1 MGRVCAA
8 GAFILGLIVTSA
20 GCGAR
25 TLAPL
30 HIEGLAESGTENIP
44 ALPGGTDLV
53 PPCARSPRSWCLF
66 FVGGE
71 NSNRVASPFKFE
83 RHGAFPR

>member
-1 MGRVCAA
+1 MGRVCAV
-8 GAFILGLIVTSA
+8 GVSLLLLIVSTA

-30 HIEGLAESGTENIP
+30 YIEGLAESGTENIP

-66 FVGGE
+66 LV
-71 NSNRVASPFKFE
+71 
-83 RHGAFPR
+83 